1 MKLLKPIILFSAVT
15 VFIFSCKKTEEDNN
29 NNNNNGGSSKTKLE
43 LLTQKNWKV
52 SSLVSSGQDLW
63 NSFLVEACNKD
74 NQYRFRTDDSLS
86 LYDMTSKCSPSDPD
100 SSVSIYK
107 FYNNNTQL
115 ILNVKLTSTNTLN
128 DTADIVELSE
138 TLLKINAE
146 YSSVPATI
154 SFIHP

>member
-1 MKLLKPIILFSAVT
+1 MKLLKPIILLSAAT
-15 VFIFSCKKTEEDNN
+15 VFIFSCKKTEVDN

-52 SSLVSSGQDLW
+52 SSLVSSGTDIW
-63 NSFLVEACNKD
+63 GTFLVEACNKD

-86 LYDMTSKCSPSDPD
+86 LYDMKSKCSPTDPD

-115 ILNVKLTSTNTLN
+115 ILNVKLTSTNILN

>member
-1 MKLLKPIILFSAVT
+1 MKLLKPIILLSVVSLFVY
-15 VFIFSCKKTEEDNN
+15 SCEKTENKPDNN
-29 NNNNNGGSSKTKLE
+29 NNNGSSKTKVE

-63 NSFLVEACNKD
+63 NSFLIESCNKD

-86 LYDMTSKCSPSDPD
+86 LYDMASKCSPTDPD

-115 ILNVKLTSTNTLN
+115 ILNVKLTSTNVLN
-128 DTADIVELSE
+128 DTTDIVELSE
-138 TLLKINAE
+138 TLLKINAT
-146 YSSVPATI
+146 YSGIPATI
-154 SFIHP
+154 SFTHP

>member
-1 MKLLKPIILFSAVT
+1 MKLLKPIILFSAAT
-15 VFIFSCKKTEEDNN
+15 VFIFSCKKTEED

-52 SSLVSSGQDLW
+52 SSLVSSGTDIW
-63 NSFLVEACNKD
+63 GTFLVEACNKD

-86 LYDMTSKCSPSDPD
+86 LYDMNSKCSPTDPD

-115 ILNVKLTSTNTLN
+115 ILNVKLTSTNILN

>member
-1 MKLLKPIILFSAVT
+1 MKLLKPIILLSVVSLFVY
-15 VFIFSCKKTEEDNN
+15 SCEKTENKPDNN
-29 NNNNNGGSSKTKLE
+29 NNNGSSKTKLE

-63 NSFLVEACNKD
+63 NSFLIESCNKD

-86 LYDMTSKCSPSDPD
+86 LYDMTSKCSPTDPD

-115 ILNVKLTSTNTLN
+115 ILNVKLTSTNVLN
-128 DTADIVELSE
+128 DTTDIVELSE
-138 TLLKINAE
+138 TLLKINAT
-146 YSSVPATI
+146 YSGIPATI
-154 SFIHP
+154 SFTHP

>member
-1 MKLLKPIILFSAVT
+1 
-15 VFIFSCKKTEEDNN
+15 
-29 NNNNNGGSSKTKLE
+29 
-43 LLTQKNWKV
+43 
-52 SSLVSSGQDLW
+52 
-63 NSFLVEACNKD
+63 
-74 NQYRFRTDDSLS
+74 
-86 LYDMTSKCSPSDPD
+86 
-100 SSVSIYK
+100 
-107 FYNNNTQL
+107 L

>member
-1 MKLLKPIILFSAVT
+1 MKLLKPIILLSVVT
-15 VFIFSCKKTEEDNN
+15 LFVYSCKKTDDNTN
-29 NNNNNGGSSKTKLE
+29 NNNNNGGSTKTKLE

-52 SSLVSSGQDLW
+52 SSLVSSGTDLW
-63 NSFLVEACNKD
+63 GTFLVEACNKD

-86 LYDMTSKCSPSDPD
+86 LYDMASKCSPSDPD

>member
-1 MKLLKPIILFSAVT
+1 MKLLKPIILFSAAT
-15 VFIFSCKKTEEDNN
+15 VFIFSCKKTEVDN

-52 SSLVSSGQDLW
+52 SSLVSSGTDIW
-63 NSFLVEACNKD
+63 GTFLVEACNKD

-86 LYDMTSKCSPSDPD
+86 LYDMKSKCSPTDPD

-115 ILNVKLTSTNTLN
+115 ILNVKLTSTNILN